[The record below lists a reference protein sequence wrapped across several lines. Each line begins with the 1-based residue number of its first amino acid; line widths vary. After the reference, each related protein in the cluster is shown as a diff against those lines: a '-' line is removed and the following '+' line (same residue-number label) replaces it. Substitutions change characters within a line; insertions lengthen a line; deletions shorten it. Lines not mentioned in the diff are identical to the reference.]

1 MAEKERKRVALVA
14 SKGTLDMAYALL
26 IIASTAASMGWE
38 VGIFFTLP
46 STVLTS

>member
-14 SKGTLDMAYALL
+14 SKGALDMAYALL